1 MDVQP
6 GRSEIDPVLGIHLL
20 REGLR
25 GPRSRGAEAG
35 SGVTVPALVDV
46 PSGKVATNASTRG
59 SWTGAIRRRL
69 PQPFPLQPQQT
80 GGDAALRDHAPRP

>member
-46 PSGKVATNASTRG
+46 PSGKVATNASTRDPG
-59 SWTGAIRRRL
+59 LVRFDAVYHNHFRCNRNKL
-69 PQPFPLQPQQT
+69 AEMPL
-80 GGDAALRDHAPRP
+80 